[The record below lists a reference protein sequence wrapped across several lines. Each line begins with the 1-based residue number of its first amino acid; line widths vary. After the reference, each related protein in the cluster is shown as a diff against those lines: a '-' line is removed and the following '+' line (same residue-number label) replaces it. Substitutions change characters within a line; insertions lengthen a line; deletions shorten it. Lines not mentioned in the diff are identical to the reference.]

1 MFQTLDDFAK
11 MWEYESKATQRV
23 MNNLTDESL
32 HQEVAPGNWTLGETA
47 WHIVTSTHYIASQTG
62 LRFEAPAPDTPV
74 PTSAQTIAERYRGV
88 SDALLQAVRT
98 QWTNEDLKTMSDFF
112 GKQQTNAV
120 FLMLI
125 LNHQNHHRGQMT
137 VLIRQAGLKVPGIYG
152 PSKEEWGQ

>member
-23 MNNLTDESL
+23 MNNLTDKSL
-32 HQEVAPGNWTLGETA
+32 HQEVAPGNWTLGEIA
-47 WHIVTSTHYIASQTG
+47 WHIVTSTHYIAAQTG

-74 PTSAQTIAERYRGV
+74 PTSAQTIAEHYRRV
-88 SDALLQAVRT
+88 SDALLQSVRT

-137 VLIRQAGLKVPGIYG
+137 VLMRQAGLKVPGIYG